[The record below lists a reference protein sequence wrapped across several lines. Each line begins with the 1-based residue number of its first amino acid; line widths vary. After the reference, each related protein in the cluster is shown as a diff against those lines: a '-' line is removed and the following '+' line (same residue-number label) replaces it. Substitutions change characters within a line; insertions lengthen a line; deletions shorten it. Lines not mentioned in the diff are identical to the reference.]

1 MLPLSTLAAQSAGQV
16 ADSRSFNAGSTAG
29 NATVTNNG
37 GTVSDAFNGRNLFEP
52 GDAGNA
58 TLIAN
63 GGSNGGEGGFI
74 QYRLLAAFHGRDGA
88 GGGFRQ
94 RHSGH

>member
-1 MLPLSTLAAQSAGQV
+1 MLSLPTLAAQSAGQV
-16 ADSRSFNAGSTAG
+16 ADLRSFNAGSTAG
-29 NATVTNNG
+29 NATVISNG
-37 GTVSDAFNGRNLFEP
+37 ATVSDAFKGENLFE

-63 GGSNGGEGGFI
+63 GGSNGGEGGFDSI
-74 QYRLLAAFHGRDGA
+74 SARFHGRDGA

>member
-1 MLPLSTLAAQSAGQV
+1 MTTNG
-16 ADSRSFNAGSTAG
+16 
-29 NATVTNNG
+29 ATVSN
-37 GTVSDAFNGRNLFEP
+37 AFKGENLFE

-74 QYRLLAAFHGRDGA
+74 QYRLGSTGGTARVEVLATALWTLANTTLRASRPARLKAAAWCFLAALTSPWA
-88 GGGFRQ
+88 PTT
-94 RHSGH
+94 